1 MMLENLPRF
10 PCKLSNKKPLTEHGF
25 YDADFGD
32 YTHYPLVGVPT
43 GAIAGFDVLDIDPR
57 HKGHIWLQ
65 QHELPKTRAHWTRGG
80 GRHFLFRYAGVR
92 LRKELAP
99 GVELKGDG
107 GYIIWWPRE
116 GLQVDDHPIA
126 PWPEWLLELA
136 RKEEPDE
143 KGTRGNDTKPGL
155 GSVSPIQYA
164 DERARAI
171 AKVVLN
177 DPTEKALYW
186 ATCKFSEMVK
196 WGFPI
201 EQAHKFLDAVSPY
214 VKISA
219 EAAQSSI
226 ARGLTNADKR
236 IKGLVR
242 TVESAP
248 VGRRNKT
255 LYWVSMELCRLTP
268 DYHEL
273 LVDAA
278 LECGLTLSE
287 IEPTINSATGRETR
301 THAPN
306 SA

>member
-1 MMLENLPRF
+1 MLESLPRF
-10 PCKLSNKKPLTEHGF
+10 PCSTGKKPLTPRGF
-25 YDADFGD
+25 LDAAFGD

-43 GAIAGFDVLDIDPR
+43 GAITGFDALDIDPR
-57 HKGHIWLQ
+57 SGGHLWLQ

-80 GRHFLFRYAGVR
+80 GKHFLFKHCGFR
-92 LRKELAP
+92 LRKEIAP

-107 GYIIWWPRE
+107 GYVIWWPRE
-116 GLQVDDHPIA
+116 GMEVEDYPIA
-126 PWPEWLLELA
+126 EWPDWLLELA

-143 KGTRGNDTKPGL
+143 KGTRWGHGPA
-155 GSVSPIQYA
+155 SPTQYA

-186 ATCKFSEMVK
+186 AACKFSEMVK